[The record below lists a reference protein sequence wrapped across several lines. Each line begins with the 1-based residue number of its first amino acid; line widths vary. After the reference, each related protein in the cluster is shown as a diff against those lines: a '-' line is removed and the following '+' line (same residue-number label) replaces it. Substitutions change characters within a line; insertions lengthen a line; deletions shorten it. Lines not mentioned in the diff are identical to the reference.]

1 MNKRVPLLVLALAML
16 MTFGA
21 ARRRSVQPPP
31 SNPGP
36 TFNNEVV
43 RILQQ
48 NCQSCHHQ
56 GDIAPFSLM
65 NYSDALAHA
74 SEMKDVTG
82 ARIMPPWKPVAGC
95 GEFAQARVLSQHDID
110 TIARWVDGGAP
121 QGNPADLPVPLNFD
135 SGWLLGQPDLVA
147 SNAETYTPPASG
159 DMYRCFTMPAHN
171 TEDKYVSAIDIHP
184 GDRKTVHHVIAF
196 IDTTGESEK
205 LDAADPQPGYT
216 CFGGPGFT
224 ISSLDSA
231 TLGGWAP
238 GSRPVMLPD
247 DVAMKLPANAR
258 IVLQVHYH
266 PHDPVPLPDKTEI
279 GVYYANKIPK
289 KILRMLPLA
298 NTTFTIPPGN
308 ANFQVSQVL
317 PGFLVPNIHLYVVAP
332 HMHLLGRKMQ
342 VNAYTPTG
350 ENMCLINIDDWDFN
364 WQGLYRYK
372 DPIAIPAGS
381 TVQMNAFFDNSAD
394 NWRNPNNPPKPVS
407 WGEAT
412 TDEMAI
418 AFLGFTV
425 DSENL
430 ITGQKADV
438 SWWKPQPAT
447 R

>member
-1 MNKRVPLLVLALAML
+1 MTKRVLLPFLAVAIVLTLA
-16 MTFGA
+16 A
-21 ARRRSVQPPP
+21 ARRRSIQSPEPVAA
-31 SNPGP
+31 P
-36 TFNNEVV
+36 TFDREVV

-56 GDIAPFSLM
+56 GDVAPFPLM
-65 NYSDALAHA
+65 TYQDAVAHA
-74 SEMKDVTG
+74 ADMKSVTG
-82 ARIMPPWKPVAGC
+82 ARIMPPWKPVDGC
-95 GEFAQARVLSQHDID
+95 GVFDQARVLSQADID
-110 TIARWVDGGAP
+110 TIARWVDAGSP
-121 QGNPADLPVPLNFD
+121 QGNPADLPAPLNFD
-135 SGWLLGQPDLVA
+135 SGWVLGPPDLVA
-147 SNAETYTPPASG
+147 SNAESYTPPASG
-159 DMYRCFTMPAHN
+159 DMYRCFTMPAHT

-196 IDTTGESEK
+196 IDTAGESEA
-205 LDAADPQPGYT
+205 LDAADPRPGYT

-224 ISSLDSA
+224 PKSLDSA

-247 DVAMKLPANAR
+247 DVALKLPANAR

-266 PHDPVPLPDKTEI
+266 PHDPNPLPDKTEI
-279 GVYYANKIPK
+279 GIYYAK
-289 KILRMLPLA
+289 KAPQKLLRILPLA

-308 ANFQVSQVL
+308 SNYEVSQVL
-317 PGFLVPNIHLYVVAP
+317 PGLFVPNIHLYVIAP
-332 HMHLLGRKMQ
+332 HMHLLGRKMT
-342 VNAYTPTG
+342 VNAYTPKG
-350 ENMCLINIDDWDFN
+350 ENKCLINIDDWDFN

-372 DPIAIPAGS
+372 DPVAIPAGS
-381 TVQMNAFFDNSAD
+381 TIEMNAFFDNSAD

-425 DSENL
+425 DDENL
-430 ITGQKADV
+430 VIGKTADV
-438 SWWKPQPAT
+438 SWWKPVP